1 MAASPFGRLREKQFS
16 GCALMYLVTGVHRK
30 NENDKVSYPA
40 VDARQARAM
49 FEALSKDGYF
59 HIKIIDDNNEFI
71 GLIKLSDL
79 IGQESAKIDD
89 L

>member
-1 MAASPFGRLREKQFS
+1 
-16 GCALMYLVTGVHRK
+16 
-30 NENDKVSYPA
+30 
-40 VDARQARAM
+40 M

-79 IGQESAKIDD
+79 ISQESAKIDD